1 MVVRINKTKDYTVM
15 SNSHFKE
22 KGMSLKSKGLLS
34 LMLSLPE
41 NWDYSISGLVAL
53 SQDGKDSISNAL
65 KELERFG
72 YLTRTQCLDEKGRFD
87 GYDYNIYETKQSPLE
102 ECPLAEN
109 PSTENPSTENPPQYN
124 TNTNKELNNKHIDVV
139 SEIVNYLNEK
149 AKTSYKKTTESTKR
163 HILARLHDGFTLDN
177 IKSVIDKKVKEWKD
191 TEFEKYIRPET
202 LFGTKFESYLNSKIN
217 NKDKILR
224 IGREYNKDEL
234 NSLFDNIEEV
244 EL

>member
-41 NWDYSISGLVAL
+41 DWDYSISGLAAL

-65 KELERFG
+65 KELESFG
-72 YLTRTQCLDEKGRFD
+72 YLTRTQCLDEKGRFA
-87 GYDYNIYETKQSPLE
+87 GYDYNIYETKQSPLK

-109 PSTENPSTENPPQYN
+109 PSTENPLQYN
-124 TNTNKELNNKHIDVV
+124 TNTNKELNNKCIDVL

-149 AKTSYKKTTESTKR
+149 AKTSYKETTESTKR

-202 LFGTKFESYLNSKIN
+202 LFGSKFESYLNAKEN
-217 NKDKILR
+217 TNVGGKPR
-224 IGREYNKDEL
+224 VGREYKKEEL
-234 NSLFDNIEEV
+234 NCLFDNINEV
-244 EL
+244 SL

>member
-1 MVVRINKTKDYTVM
+1 M

-41 NWDYSISGLVAL
+41 DWDYSISGLAAL

-65 KELERFG
+65 KELESFG
-72 YLTRTQCLDEKGRFD
+72 YLTRTQCLDEKGRFA

-109 PSTENPSTENPPQYN
+109 PSTENPSTENPLQYN

-149 AKTSYKKTTESTKR
+149 AKTNYKTTTEKTKR
-163 HILARLHDGFTLDN
+163 LINARLNEKFTVEDF
-177 IKSVIDKKVKEWKD
+177 KTVIDNKVDEWKD
-191 TEFEKYIRPET
+191 TEFEKYLRPET

-217 NKDKILR
+217 NKDKNLR
-224 IGREYNKDEL
+224 IGREYDKDEL